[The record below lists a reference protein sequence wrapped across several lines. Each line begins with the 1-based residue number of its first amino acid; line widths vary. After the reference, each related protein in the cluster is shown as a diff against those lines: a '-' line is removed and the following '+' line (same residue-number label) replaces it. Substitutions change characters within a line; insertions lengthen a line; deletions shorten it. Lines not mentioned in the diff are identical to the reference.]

1 MNRIPARTTTL
12 TLALLAAAG
21 LTLAGCNK
29 RDDMPPT
36 GAGPGTTTTTPSD
49 TLPGG
54 TSTTPGGGTTMPG
67 DSSASG
73 TMTPTTPM
81 PSASAASQ

>member
-1 MNRIPARTTTL
+1 MQRITTL

-36 GAGPGTTTTTPSD
+36 GAGPGTTTTPSD

-73 TMTPTTPM
+73 TMGSTTPM

>member
-1 MNRIPARTTTL
+1 MNRIPTL
-12 TLALLAAAG
+12 TFALLAAAG

-54 TSTTPGGGTTMPG
+54 TSTTPGGGTTAPG
-67 DSSASG
+67 DSG
-73 TMTPTTPM
+73 TPGSMSPTTPM